1 MQMAITFLAV
11 VGGMIFSLAVAVLA
25 GTVTA
30 GFLVLPRASRQWWLT
45 GYFLSAG
52 RTGGVASLANQ
63 SLRGLLTRVAG
74 SAPGVPAGA
83 LAAAIVV
90 GVIGLLGAAAFC
102 RSGRPVHGWVLCA
115 LTGLLVSPISW
126 DHHWVWMVPAMILL
140 ADTALRTGRAR
151 RRALW
156 IATSALAAVFLDWLW
171 VKPGNGVTPW
181 EALSLVHK
189 PLEYPWRSTELI
201 LGNAYVLAGLVL
213 FAAMIAGCAEL
224 IAPRVG
230 SGAQGS

>member
-1 MQMAITFLAV
+1 M
-11 VGGMIFSLAVAVLA
+11 
-25 GTVTA
+25 
-30 GFLVLPRASRQWWLT
+30 
-45 GYFLSAG
+45 
-52 RTGGVASLANQ
+52 
-63 SLRGLLTRVAG
+63 AG

-83 LAAAIVV
+83 LAVAIAT